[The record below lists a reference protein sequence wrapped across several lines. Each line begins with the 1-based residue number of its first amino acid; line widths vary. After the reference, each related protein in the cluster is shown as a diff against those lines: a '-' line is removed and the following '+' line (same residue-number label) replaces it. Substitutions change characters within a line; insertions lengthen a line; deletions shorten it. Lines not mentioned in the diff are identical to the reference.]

1 MSMVI
6 VNQSQVPKLL
16 EMGACIKVMEEVLAS
31 LARGE
36 CQLPLRHIMWLP
48 DKRGALGL
56 MPSHWSTAGVIGV
69 KAVTFFP
76 ENEGTDL
83 DAHQGAVML
92 YDADRGSLLAMIDG
106 TSITAIR
113 TAGVSGVATKLLAP
127 DDCAHLAIIGS
138 GVPAG
143 THLQAMLLCR
153 SIDRVTVFS
162 KTPDRAE
169 RFAKSASKRYAIPV
183 EAARSCKEAVEDADI
198 ICTTT
203 SAREPV
209 LRGDWLAPGTHIN
222 AVGSS
227 VNFARELDGEA
238 VRRSRLFVDRR
249 ESALNEAGD
258 FLLAKKEGLV
268 DDDHIVGEIGEV
280 LTGQVDGRKSA
291 TDITLFKSVG
301 LAVEDLA
308 AALHVYEKAKETGAG
323 TAVEFGG
330 RRLETD

>member
-1 MSMVI
+1 MSLLI
-6 VNQSQVPKLL
+6 VNQSQVPQFLP
-16 EMGACIKVMEEVLAS
+16 MGECIQVMEKVLAGLS
-31 LARGE
+31 RGE
-36 CQLPLRHIMWLP
+36 CQLPLRQIMWLP

-56 MPSHWSTAGVIGV
+56 MPSHWSSAGVIGL

-76 ENEGTDL
+76 GNEGTEL
-83 DAHQGAVML
+83 DSHQGAVML
-92 YDADRGSLLAMIDG
+92 YDAERGTLLAVIDG
-106 TSITAIR
+106 TSITAVR
-113 TAGVSGVATKLLAP
+113 TAAVSGVATKLLAR
-127 DDCAHLAIIGS
+127 DDGGHLAIIGS
-138 GVPAG
+138 GVQAG
-143 THLQAMLLCR
+143 VHLRAMLLCR
-153 SIDRVTVFS
+153 SIDQVTVFS
-162 KTPDRAE
+162 KTFDRAQ
-169 RFAKSASKRYAIPV
+169 RFAESASKQYAV
-183 EAARSCKEAVEDADI
+183 LVLAVRSCKGAVEVADI

-203 SAREPV
+203 AARGPV
-209 LRGDWLAPGTHIN
+209 LKGDWLTPGTHIN

-268 DDDHIVGEIGEV
+268 GDDHIVGEIGDV
-280 LTGQVDGRKSA
+280 LTGKVDGRESP

-323 TAVEFGG
+323 TTVEFGG
-330 RRLETD
+330 RRLESD